1 MILHKFLE
9 KMSTRTVSKYDMACA
24 KFFQRKMYYKSYD
37 ILESKYGRVYMEN
50 QITELLRNEY
60 SKDNANDDEIEVK
73 MFSKIRELI
82 EIKDKE
88 EQKDEEDEE
97 DEDENELIELGDDF
111 PDY

>member
-1 MILHKFLE
+1 
-9 KMSTRTVSKYDMACA
+9 MSTRTVSKYDMARA

-37 ILESKYGRVYMEN
+37 ILESKYGRAYMEN

-82 EIKDKE
+82 EKKDKE
-88 EQKDEEDEE
+88 EQQEEEDKDE
-97 DEDENELIELGDDF
+97 NVIIEMLDDF